1 VRKGRIVIIPIVLVL
16 VAGLGYRAY
25 RLVIEKKHGS
35 ERSHTAVIVRA
46 APVEKG
52 TIRRDISLTGDVE
65 AMISVQ
71 VFPKCPGRL
80 ISPTERDL
88 QTIRDLHAEGAISSQ
103 PPDRIEDVEES
114 DSVKKGQ
121 IIAVIDHENLE
132 AQVNQAKA
140 ALTTANAQLKQAE
153 VARAQTE
160 KDLQRLRN
168 LYEEGATSKQSLDK
182 IETECQSLVQQENVA
197 KARVEQSQ
205 AGLNQA
211 QIQLSECFIS
221 APISGIISEKYLER
235 GDMAMVTRPIFAI
248 IDVDKVKVTAD
259 LSERYL
265 GQVAKGAGASIKV
278 DTFAGRSFRGT
289 VTRISPT
296 LNVIN
301 RTAKLEITVDNPNH
315 DLKPGMFARV
325 TLNVVKREG
334 VPIVL
339 EAVVLRDQSGE
350 YVFVVEED
358 IARRREVKLGLQ
370 EGPRVEILDGLQP
383 GEVLIVSGQ
392 QKVAEGQR
400 VQILK

>member
-1 VRKGRIVIIPIVLVL
+1 
-16 VAGLGYRAY
+16 
-25 RLVIEKKHGS
+25 
-35 ERSHTAVIVRA
+35 TAVIVRA